1 MSAVF
6 HQYVHTP
13 NYRPFLYTF
22 IYFSTKWG
30 SRVRCMYVPV
40 ASEAP
45 GWSDSLGFRQEAYF
59 AHDPLEGPK
68 RAEKAFRAHMYV
80 LAEGSRA

>member
-1 MSAVF
+1 MNAAF

-13 NYRPFLYTF
+13 ICRPFLYTF
-22 IYFSTKWG
+22 FCFSTKGG
-30 SRVRCMYVPV
+30 SRDRCMYVPA
-40 ASEAP
+40 ASRAS
-45 GWSDSLGFRQEAYF
+45 GWSDFASFRQEANY
-59 AHDPLEGPK
+59 AQGPLKGAK